1 MKNPLVSIILP
12 TYNRSSQLPKAI
24 LSCLNQ
30 TYENIELIVIDD
42 GSKDKT
48 KQVVKKLSKEDSRI
62 YYHKKENGGL
72 PNALNYGFNRA
83 KGEFLTWTSDDNQYR
98 NNAIETMLNYLNFHP
113 DVGLVNANMT
123 VIDNEGKKFEKELP
137 GTNIPEENSIGAC
150 FLYRKG
156 VYNKIGNYNEDF
168 SLAEDYDYWIRV
180 WKNFKIGH
188 INKSLYVYSI
198 GNDTMTIRDNW
209 KIQIMT
215 SLLKYS
221 HGFININDVSDFLV
235 DSQGGDIVFGKR
247 TNEIKRITKTI
258 LENLIAQKTKFTSI
272 GEISFLL
279 TNMIKICSD
288 CLDEEKAEKERLAEE
303 IIKLENSTLH
313 KLNKRLGNFL

>member
-1 MKNPLVSIILP
+1 
-12 TYNRSSQLPKAI
+12 
-24 LSCLNQ
+24 
-30 TYENIELIVIDD
+30 
-42 GSKDKT
+42 
-48 KQVVKKLSKEDSRI
+48 
-62 YYHKKENGGL
+62 
-72 PNALNYGFNRA
+72 
-83 KGEFLTWTSDDNQYR
+83 
-98 NNAIETMLNYLNFHP
+98 
-113 DVGLVNANMT
+113 
-123 VIDNEGKKFEKELP
+123 
-137 GTNIPEENSIGAC
+137 
-150 FLYRKG
+150 
-156 VYNKIGNYNEDF
+156 
-168 SLAEDYDYWIRV
+168 
-180 WKNFKIGH
+180 
-188 INKSLYVYSI
+188 
-198 GNDTMTIRDNW
+198 
-209 KIQIMT
+209 MT